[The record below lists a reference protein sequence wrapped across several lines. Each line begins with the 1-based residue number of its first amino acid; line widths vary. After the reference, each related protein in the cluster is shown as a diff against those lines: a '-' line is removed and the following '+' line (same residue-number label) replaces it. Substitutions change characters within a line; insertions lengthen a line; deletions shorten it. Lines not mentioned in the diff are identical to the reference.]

1 MEQKEKKEKRDA
13 EEKERLLR
21 QLVDFGGLWHLDVVD
36 TKLSK
41 LSSENEKRLALKIQ
55 LTFWQKVIG
64 VKCAK
69 TYFTMSSSGVRKSIS
84 KLLENL
90 KHVITWNSDT
100 PDTDVDFSKPYIIIS
115 MTIIY
120 MTKKNTKF
128 IKITNISL
136 LFRSFVNVS
145 KVIYINMSIVL

>member
-69 TYFTMSSSGVRKSIS
+69 TYFTLSTSGVRKSIS

>member
-1 MEQKEKKEKRDA
+1 MD
-13 EEKERLLR
+13 
-21 QLVDFGGLWHLDVVD
+21 DFGGLWHLDVVD
-36 TKLSK
+36 RKLSK

-69 TYFTMSSSGVRKSIS
+69 TYFTMSSSGVMKPIS

-100 PDTDVDFSKPYIIIS
+100 PDTDVDFSKPYIIS

-120 MTKKNTKF
+120 MIKKIQNLLKLLIFLFFSEALSMCQSLF
-128 IKITNISL
+128 I
-136 LFRSFVNVS
+136 
-145 KVIYINMSIVL
+145 

>member
-1 MEQKEKKEKRDA
+1 MD
-13 EEKERLLR
+13 
-21 QLVDFGGLWHLDVVD
+21 DFGGLWHLDVVD

-69 TYFTMSSSGVRKSIS
+69 TYFTMSSSGVMKPIS

-100 PDTDVDFSKPYIIIS
+100 PDTDVDFSKPYIIS